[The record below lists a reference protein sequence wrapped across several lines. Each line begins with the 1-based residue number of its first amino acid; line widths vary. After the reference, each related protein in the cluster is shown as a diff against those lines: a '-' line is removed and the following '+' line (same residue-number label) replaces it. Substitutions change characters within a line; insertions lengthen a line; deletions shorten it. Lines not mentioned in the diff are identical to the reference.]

1 MKATY
6 QKPTTDVVLV
16 MSQTILA
23 GSANLGNDE
32 DPSSI
37 NLNDATSTDDLPGG
51 WTPGSRR
58 GSLWDDDEE

>member
-1 MKATY
+1 MKAIY

-23 GSANLGNDE
+23 GSANLGDGDTPN
-32 DPSSI
+32 SI
-37 NLNDATSTDDLPGG
+37 NLNDATSTDELPDG

-58 GSLWDDDEE
+58 GSLWNDDEE